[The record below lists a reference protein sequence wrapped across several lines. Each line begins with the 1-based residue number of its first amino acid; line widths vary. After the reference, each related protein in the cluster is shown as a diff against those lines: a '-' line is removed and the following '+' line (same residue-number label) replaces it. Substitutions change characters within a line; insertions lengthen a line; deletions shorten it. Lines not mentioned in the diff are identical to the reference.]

1 MVGDSEVRR
10 DPAIVAA
17 IISIVL
23 AVVSAFV
30 FLSHV
35 MIFVFPIM
43 PLGTWLGWEGRNSK
57 LRVVAWIGFAVC
69 LALTL
74 LWAFIGLQALLG

>member
-1 MVGDSEVRR
+1 MGDPEVRR

-23 AVVSAFV
+23 AAVSAVV

-57 LRVVAWIGFAVC
+57 LRVVAWIGFLAC
-69 LALTL
+69 LGLTL
-74 LWAFIGLQALLG
+74 FWAYVLVSRLLD